1 MKIRPEHLVVLN
13 FKCIKY
19 FSKPFTNGRRL
30 WTVKD
35 WEKRTLCY
43 EGNFIAAPHQVT
55 LREKILFQWPLS
67 VFFSFFPFL
76 FFGLL
81 RQISQIYRVW
91 LIWTLQKIRIGSPNV
106 TNKKT
111 VSFGHSLTW
120 FTIGYILNRCLFS
133 VAYLFHQKKNV
144 RTSQIAAGG
153 ICIFHSCELKIWG
166 QKV

>member
-35 WEKRTLCY
+35 WERRTLCY

-67 VFFSFFPFL
+67 VFFSFFSFL
-76 FFGLL
+76 VFGLL
-81 RQISQIYRVW
+81 RQISQICRVW
-91 LIWTLQKIRIGSPNV
+91 LIWTLQRIRTGSPNV

-111 VSFGHSLTW
+111 VSFGRSLTW
-120 FTIGYILNRCLFS
+120 FTIAYILNRCLFS
-133 VAYLFHQKKNV
+133 VVYLVHQKKNA
-144 RTSQIAAGG
+144 RTSQVAASG
-153 ICIFHSCELKIWG
+153 ICIFHSCESKIWG
-166 QKV
+166 QKF